1 MPAYVPKCD
10 LFGRVLARC
19 PTCHDLWKTDKV
31 WEDMKIHAARDML
44 SVLNTLE
51 NKSRS
56 DASLADF
63 VRGYNRAL
71 KDTKERLIL
80 KSKGLK

>member
-1 MPAYVPKCD
+1 MSAYVPKCD
-10 LFGRVLARC
+10 RFGRILARC
-19 PTCHDLWKTDKV
+19 PGCSDLWKTDKV

-56 DASLADF
+56 DASLADY

-80 KSKGLK
+80 KSKGLR